1 MTKVRV
7 FSTPI
12 CPYCFSLKRFLTEKG
27 IEVESV
33 DVSSDMEAQK
43 EMIEKTKQSTVPVT
57 DINGEF
63 VVGFDRKRICE
74 LLNIVD

>member
-12 CPYCFSLKRFLTEKG
+12 CPYCFALKRFLEEKG

-33 DVSSDMEAQK
+33 DVSSDLEAQK
-43 EMIEKTKQSTVPVT
+43 EMIEKTKQATVPVT

-63 VVGFDRKRICE
+63 VVGFDRKKICE
-74 LLNIVD
+74 LLQIED